1 MKLSFPQNGSTDLKP
16 LDAAAGGDDDDDD
29 VTGLL
34 SALVLWTESRRE
46 ERPGQPVGHAGQR
59 EHSFNYKAQKSHFI
73 SGTEKDA
80 GARAC

>member
-16 LDAAAGGDDDDDD
+16 LDAGAAGGGDDD

-34 SALVLWTESRRE
+34 SALVVWTESRRE
-46 ERPGQPVGHAGQR
+46 AGPGQPLGHARQR
-59 EHSFNYKAQKSHFI
+59 EHFYF
-73 SGTEKDA
+73 SGSEKGA